1 MEGSAYDLTHMK
13 FLGHYR
19 PQAEEKEEEEEEALC
34 GCCNESGSGG
44 SQRNHHPAQSDT
56 HTHTPAHTNTLSG
69 LQRVMSGKVCFSESV
84 CGPVLMEVSQ
94 QLVAGRSINQG
105 R

>member
-1 MEGSAYDLTHMK
+1 MEGSAYDLTHMT

-19 PQAEEKEEEEEEALC
+19 PQAEEEEEEEAEAEAEAVC

-56 HTHTPAHTNTLSG
+56 HTHLRIPKPFLSYKESR
-69 LQRVMSGKVCFSESV
+69 QGKCVF
-84 CGPVLMEVSQ
+84 PNRF
-94 QLVAGRSINQG
+94 AARWK
-105 R
+105 